1 MEYTLLP
8 YILIGGLAIIA
19 LLAYF
24 LVYRYRNEPFE

>member
-8 YILIGGLAIIA
+8 YILIGGLMAIA

>member
-1 MEYTLLP
+1 MESTLLP
-8 YILIGGLAIIA
+8 YILIGGLTIIA